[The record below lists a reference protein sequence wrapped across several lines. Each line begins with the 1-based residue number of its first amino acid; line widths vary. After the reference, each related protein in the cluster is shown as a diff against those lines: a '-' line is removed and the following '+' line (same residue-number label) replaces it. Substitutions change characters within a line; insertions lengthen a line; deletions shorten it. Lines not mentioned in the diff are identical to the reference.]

1 MKMNNK
7 DFIYNLS
14 QRISLSK
21 NFIKIAKT
29 AITGEQYF
37 DSVAHEMIIENLNK
51 ENIIDFFEEVGYNNE
66 LGEYYTPESL
76 SSLIFELSKNVE
88 TNEVYDPTFGGG
100 SLLLPFYKKGYK
112 VLGQEIN
119 PDTFELSNLLYD
131 NIDLKFGD
139 TLKEDLHYDKQFDL
153 IISNPPYS
161 LKWGQ
166 YEDARF
172 PISAPKGAADWAF
185 IQHIHYK
192 LKDNGKAFIV
202 LPHGVLFRSNKEKEI
217 RKSMIKY
224 IRSIIS
230 LPSNLFAN
238 TGIPVIILELTK
250 QENNNMFIIDASKE
264 FEKVKKTNKLTN
276 ENILKI
282 AKAFNQRTDIEKYA
296 SLISFDTIEE
306 NDYNLNIPRYVD
318 TFEEE
323 EPIDIDAVNKELAE
337 INIKIAEKQKLIDEM
352 ICELVYT
359 NDK

>member
-14 QRISLSK
+14 QRISLGK
-21 NFIKIAKT
+21 NFVNIAKT
-29 AITGEQYF
+29 AITGDQHF
-37 DSVAHEMIIENLNK
+37 DEVAHNMIIENLNK
-51 ENIIDFFEEVGYNNE
+51 DNIVEFFEEVGYNNE

-76 SSLIFELSKNVE
+76 STLIFELSKNVD
-88 TNEVYDPTFGGG
+88 TKEVYDPTFGGG
-100 SLLLPFYKKGYK
+100 SLLLPFYKNGYK

-166 YEDARF
+166 YDDVRF
-172 PISAPKGAADWAF
+172 PILAPKGAADWAF

-192 LKDNGKAFIV
+192 LRDNGKAFIV

-230 LPSNLFAN
+230 LPGNLFAN
-238 TGIPVIILELTK
+238 TGIPVIVIEITK
-250 QENNNMFIIDASKE
+250 QENEDMFIIDASKE
-264 FEKVKKTNKLTN
+264 FEKIKKTNKLNEDNINKIVDTYTN
-276 ENILKI
+276 
-282 AKAFNQRTDIEKYA
+282 RTDVEKYA
-296 SLISFDTIEE
+296 SLVDFNTIIE

-337 INIKIAEKQKLIDEM
+337 IEIKIKEKQETINKM
-352 ICELVYT
+352 IGELVYT
-359 NDK
+359 D